1 MPRRI
6 QSLHFLGK
14 LERLEGQTILC
25 CLRVIAAKE

>member
-14 LERLEGQTILC
+14 LERLESQAILC
-25 CLRVIAAKE
+25 SLRLIAAKE